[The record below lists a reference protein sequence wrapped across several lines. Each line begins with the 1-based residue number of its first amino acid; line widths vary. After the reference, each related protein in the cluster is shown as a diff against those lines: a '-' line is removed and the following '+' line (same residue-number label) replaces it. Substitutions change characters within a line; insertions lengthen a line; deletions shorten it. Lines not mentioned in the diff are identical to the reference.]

1 MELTSINQHYRM
13 GIATSLSEIGRDQWD
28 TLLQSQLQRNP
39 FLSYT
44 FLDALHETHCACKAT
59 GWQPCFITLWDDD
72 NLVGAYPLYQKM
84 HSYGEYV
91 FDWAWADAYQ
101 RYGFSYYP
109 KLLSAIPFTPV
120 TGCRAIAR
128 NTEVQEILI
137 AIQKEM
143 TLSDQFS
150 SCHTLF
156 LPQADV
162 DLYRDAG
169 FLIRTGVQFH
179 WKNQNYHDFDEF
191 LTTLSAKKS
200 KNIRAERRK
209 VREQGI
215 SFSHISGSDA
225 SDDDWHFFK
234 KCYDLTYA
242 NHRSTPYLNL
252 AFFLRIGKEM
262 PDNIFLIVAVKDGE
276 KIAASLLIYDEER
289 LYGRY
294 WGCLQSY
301 PCLHFETAYYQAIE
315 LCIRKKI
322 NIFEG
327 GAQGEHK
334 IARGFL
340 PEKTW
345 SAHLL
350 ARPEF
355 SDAVAQF
362 LNRETNGV
370 ELYIDELNQH
380 TPYRNPTD
388 KDTPPTV

>member
-13 GIATSLSEIGRDQWD
+13 GIATSLSEIGRSHWE
-28 TLLQSQLQRNP
+28 TLLQTQSHRNP
-39 FLSYT
+39 FLSYA
-44 FLDALHETHCACKAT
+44 FLDALHETRCASKHS
-59 GWQPCFITLWDDD
+59 GWQPCFITLWDDTS
-72 NLVGAYPLYQKM
+72 LVGAYPLYQKA

-120 TGCRAIAR
+120 TGNRAMAK
-128 NTEVQEILI
+128 NAEVQALLI
-137 AIQKEM
+137 TIQKQM
-143 TLSDQFS
+143 TLTDDFS

-156 LPQADV
+156 LPEADV

-179 WKNQNYHDFDEF
+179 WKNQNYSDFEAF
-191 LTTLSAKKS
+191 LQTLSAKKS

-209 VREQGI
+209 VREQAI
-215 SFSHISGSDA
+215 SFIHIPGNEA
-225 SDDDWHFFK
+225 SEDDWIFFK
-234 KCYDLTYA
+234 RCYDLTYA
-242 NHRSTPYLNL
+242 NHHSTPYLNL
-252 AFFLRIGKEM
+252 AFFLRIGKDM
-262 PDNIFLIVAVKDGE
+262 PDNLHLIVAVKEGK
-276 KIAASLLIYDEER
+276 KIAASLLVHDEER

-294 WGCLQSY
+294 WGCLESY

-315 LCIRKKI
+315 LCIRNKI
-322 NIFEG
+322 SIFEG

-334 IARGFL
+334 MARGFL

-355 SDAVAQF
+355 SDAVEKF
-362 LNRETNGV
+362 LERETNGV
-370 ELYIDELNQH
+370 ELYIDDLQQH
-380 TPYRNPTD
+380 TPYR
-388 KDTPPTV
+388 KDSSAGAA